1 MKEELNALAETAKA
15 KVAAFPAAEQV
26 VVIKTAQDNV
36 YAFANDVLSKG
47 EEDERTFLKGL
58 CDKGE
63 TELAY
68 VVCVWKNGGVE
79 IPAMHFLK
87 LILEADPKNA
97 KTRLAVEGENGIEE
111 CVLEAC
117 L

>member
-1 MKEELNALAETAKA
+1 MKEELNALVDIAKA
-15 KVAAFPAAEQV
+15 KVVELPAAEQIV
-26 VVIKTAQDNV
+26 VVKTAQDNV
-36 YAFANDVLSKG
+36 YAFANNVLSKG
-47 EEDERTFLKGL
+47 EEDERTFFKGL

-63 TELAY
+63 TELAN
-68 VVCVWKNGGVE
+68 VVCMWKNGGVE

-97 KTRLAVEGENGIEE
+97 RTRLAVEGENGIEE
-111 CVLEAC
+111 RVLEAC

>member
-1 MKEELNALAETAKA
+1 MKEARNALVETAKA
-15 KVAAFPAAEQV
+15 KAAEFPAAEQV
-26 VVIKTAQDNV
+26 VVVKTAQDNV

-47 EEDERTFLKGL
+47 EKDERTFLKGL

-79 IPAMHFLK
+79 IPAMHFLRR
-87 LILEADPKNA
+87 ILEADPKNA
-97 KTRLAVEGENGIEE
+97 KAHLAVEGENGIEE
-111 CVLEAC
+111 RALDAC